1 MLNTTPPSVYCK
13 IADPWPTARGILK
26 FMHRRQF
33 LTILA
38 ASLLAAGCEPGPP
51 GKRIGLALGG
61 GGARGLAHIPM
72 LEVFDELGIR
82 PHRIAGCSIG
92 AVIGSLYAAGLSGQQ
107 IRHHI
112 DRLTVSKDESWLNS
126 LFNEDITRWLEFIQ
140 LRLGHGGLMESD
152 DLMTFLR
159 ELMHVN
165 RFDELQIPMRIVAT
179 DFWKREQVVM
189 NRGDLFTAIKAS
201 MAIPGLFNPVER
213 NGRYLVDGGLVN
225 PVPYDLLF
233 RDCDVIVAIDVLG
246 YHTPDTNDSPDYLET
261 TFYSFQIMQAAI
273 MQEKLRYRK
282 PDIYIKPEI
291 NDIQVL
297 EFYKADEI
305 FEQAAPAS
313 HQLHRKLWWYSV

>member
-1 MLNTTPPSVYCK
+1 
-13 IADPWPTARGILK
+13 
-26 FMHRRQF
+26 MHRRQF
-33 LTILA
+33 LAILA
-38 ASLLAAGCEPGPP
+38 ASLLTAGCGPGGT

-82 PHRIAGCSIG
+82 PYRIAGCSIG
-92 AVIGSLYAAGLSGQQ
+92 AVIGSLYAAGLSGRV
-107 IRHHI
+107 IREHI
-112 DRLTVSKDESWLNS
+112 DNLTVSRDESWLES

-140 LRLGHGGLMESD
+140 LRPGHGGLIESD
-152 DLMTFLR
+152 ALMSFLQK
-159 ELMHVN
+159 LMRIK
-165 RFDELQIPMRIVAT
+165 RFDELQIPIRIVAT

-189 NRGDLFTAIKAS
+189 KRGDLYTAIKAS

-233 RDCDVIVAIDVLG
+233 SDCDVVIAIDVLG
-246 YHTPDTNDSPDYLET
+246 YHTPDADDSPDYLET

-273 MQEKLRYRK
+273 MHEKLRRRK
-282 PDIYIKPEI
+282 PDIYIKPDI
-291 NDIQVL
+291 NDVQVL

-305 FEQAAPAS
+305 FEQAARAS
-313 HQLHRKLWWYSV
+313 RQLHRKLWRYSI